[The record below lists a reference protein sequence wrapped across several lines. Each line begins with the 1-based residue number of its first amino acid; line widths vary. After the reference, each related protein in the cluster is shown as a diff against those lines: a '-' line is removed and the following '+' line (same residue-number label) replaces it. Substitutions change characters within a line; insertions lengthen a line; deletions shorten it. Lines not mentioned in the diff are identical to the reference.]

1 MEFDEILADR
11 DTFAGDGNEDVL
23 CIGAGHR
30 RHLIARPTTMRWWSA
45 GLVLVVGIVL
55 GHVAFGSG
63 TSTPMATTSR
73 PWTTHNEQGCPS
85 GRSCRTHDVAA
96 PLLVQLLRSDFPDL
110 RASSLVA
117 TDDSETAQRY
127 QLRLEAILARGL
139 TLQIAAQ
146 DAPGEPPAST
156 EWTAAR
162 DHAEQ
167 TISASGVVVHIVLA
181 RYNAQRPGVSDFR
194 CEWCQ
199 RPRSGA
205 WADLNPVLAQA
216 QTRMWA
222 MIGSGI
228 ESAAHSEPF
237 A

>member
-1 MEFDEILADR
+1 
-11 DTFAGDGNEDVL
+11 
-23 CIGAGHR
+23 
-30 RHLIARPTTMRWWSA
+30 MRWRST
-45 GLVLVVGIVL
+45 GLGVLVGIVV
-55 GHVAFGSG
+55 GHVAFEAVP
-63 TSTPMATTSR
+63 STPMATSR

-139 TLQIAAQ
+139 TLQIAAR

-181 RYNAQRPGVSDFR
+181 KHNAQRPGVSDFR

-222 MIGSGI
+222 IIGSGI
-228 ESAAHSEPF
+228 ESAAHSESF